1 MQAFSYFLKGGGG
14 GHMGR
19 VAINE
24 GVLLWAIDRAGL
36 TPDGLESKFPKIRQW
51 VAGESQP
58 TRRQLESLAKATLT
72 PFGFFFL
79 AKPPEV
85 RLPIPYF
92 RTLGD
97 KTPSSPSPDLIDT
110 IQLMQ
115 RRQEWMREFLIE
127 EGQEPLPIAWSAQPD
142 ASPVSVADHIR
153 HALRLDD
160 GWATQQRTWEEALR
174 VLRETMEAAGIIV
187 IVNGVVGNNTHRKL
201 NPSEFRGFVLVDKFA
216 PLVFV
221 NGADAKAAQMF
232 TLAHELAHVFLGS
245 SAAFDLREMQPA
257 DDPIERACNRIA
269 AEFLVPERELR
280 QVWPSAKNDPEPF
293 QAIARRFKVSTLVA
307 ARRALDLELI
317 QRKAFFD
324 FYQTYQKD
332 QRERRESA
340 SRGRKGDFYANQ
352 NLRVGR
358 RFASAVA
365 RAAIEGKLLY
375 SEAYRLTELYGK
387 TFDSYVNSIRIG
399 GRW

>member
-1 MQAFSYFLKGGGG
+1 MS
-14 GHMGR
+14 R

-24 GVLLWAIDRAGL
+24 GVLLWAIDRSGL
-36 TPDGLESKFPKIRQW
+36 TPDGLQSKFPKIRQW
-51 VAGESQP
+51 VDGETRP
-58 TRRQLESLAKATLT
+58 TRRQLESLAKVTLT
-72 PFGFFFL
+72 PLGFFFL
-79 AKPPEV
+79 SEPPVV
-85 RLPIPYF
+85 RLPIPNF

-142 ASPVSVADHIR
+142 APPISVADHIR
-153 HALRLDD
+153 HALRLDE
-160 GWATQQRTWEEALR
+160 GWAAKQRTWEEALR
-174 VLRETMEAAGIIV
+174 VLRETMEDAGIIV
-187 IVNGVVGNNTHRKL
+187 IVNGVVGNNTRRKL
-201 NPSEFRGFVLVDKFA
+201 NPGEFRGFVLVDKYA

-232 TLAHELAHVFLGS
+232 TLAHELAHVFFGS

-257 DDPIERACNRIA
+257 DDPIEQASNRVA

-280 QVWPSAKNDPEPF
+280 QVWPTVKNDPEPY
-293 QAIARRFKVSTLVA
+293 QTIARQFKVSVLVA
-307 ARRALDLELI
+307 ARRAMDLQLI
-317 QRKAFFD
+317 QKEAFFD
-324 FYQTYQKD
+324 FYHAYKRD
-332 QRERRESA
+332 ERRKA
-340 SRGRKGDFYANQ
+340 AQRRGGGDFYANQ

-358 RFASAVA
+358 RFASTVA

-375 SEAYRLTELYGK
+375 SEAYRLTGLYGK
-387 TFDSYVNSIRIG
+387 TFDSYVNYLRIG